1 MKKSKV
7 HSHQKHLLKKN
18 IKYNGKKYDQSSEF
32 LKMYYSGNNTK
43 QLISNI
49 KKYKIYKKHHN
60 KDELYLADLL
70 K

>member
-1 MKKSKV
+1 
-7 HSHQKHLLKKN
+7 
-18 IKYNGKKYDQSSEF
+18 
-32 LKMYYSGNNTK
+32 MYYSGNNTK